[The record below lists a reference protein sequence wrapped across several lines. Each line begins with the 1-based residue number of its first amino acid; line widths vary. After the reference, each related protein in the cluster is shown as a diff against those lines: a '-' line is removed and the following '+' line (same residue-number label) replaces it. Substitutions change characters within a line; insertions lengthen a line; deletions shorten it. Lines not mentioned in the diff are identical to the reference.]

1 MSWYISAVLFVS
13 RDRKGEPF
21 KDRENISS
29 LSLNGTILGV
39 IYFVCRLIEFSGFSF
54 SFTQNF
60 SKYLCI
66 DKNLIYY
73 SSSYTLAT
81 FVVMNIAS
89 YRAIIAS
96 FNQPRGD
103 SPRKLN
109 YHTWGSAL
117 WGQRV
122 FGGE

>member
-1 MSWYISAVLFVS
+1 MY
-13 RDRKGEPF
+13 
-21 KDRENISS
+21 REK
-29 LSLNGTILGV
+29 L
-39 IYFVCRLIEFSGFSF
+39 
-54 SFTQNF
+54 
-60 SKYLCI
+60 
-66 DKNLIYY
+66 YY
-73 SSSYTLAT
+73 SSCTLAT

-117 WGQRV
+117 WVQRV
-122 FGGE
+122 FGGEEFSFSYKLIFSHDAFFQFSN